1 MPEFRMARV
10 SELAT
15 TLLGADAK
23 TIGEHFALM
32 PLHTILELRKY
43 LLETGQHALLVTGLL
58 AGLNHPEP
66 RVRYNCALAMDH
78 VADDRCAEP
87 LRALLEDAVPRV
99 RRAALHSLS
108 CEACKITHL
117 PIPGDLI
124 ETLIAKAN
132 TNPSIRVR
140 RAVVGSLIET
150 CGQPRVLEALAE
162 LETRET
168 DADIKRQLK
177 RGLKRPLKTQT
188 VAS

>member
-1 MPEFRMARV
+1 MARV

-32 PLHTILELRKY
+32 PLRTILELRKY
-43 LLETGQHALLVTGLL
+43 LLATEQYSLLIDDLL

-78 VADDRCAEP
+78 FADERCAEP

-99 RRAALHSLS
+99 RAAALHSLS
-108 CEACKITHL
+108 CEACKVSPL
-117 PIPGDLI
+117 PVSGDLI
-124 ETLIAKAN
+124 EVLIAKAN
-132 TNPSIRVR
+132 TDPSIRVR
-140 RAVVGSLIET
+140 RAAVGSLIET
-150 CGQPRVLEALAE
+150 CSNPRVLEALQD
-162 LETRET
+162 LKTRET

-177 RGLKRPLKTQT
+177 RAFKTQR

>member
-1 MPEFRMARV
+1 MARV

-23 TIGEHFALM
+23 TIGKHFALM
-32 PLHTILELRKY
+32 PLRTILELRKY
-43 LLETGQHALLVTGLL
+43 LLATEQYSLLIDDLL
-58 AGLNHPEP
+58 GGLNHPEP

-78 VADDRCAEP
+78 FADERCSQP
-87 LRALLEDAVPRV
+87 LRALLEDAVPKV

-108 CEACKITHL
+108 CEACKVTPL
-117 PIPGDLI
+117 PMPGDLI

-132 TNPSIRVR
+132 TDPSIRVR
-140 RAVVGSLIET
+140 RAAVGSLIET
-150 CGQPRVLEALAE
+150 CSNPRVLEALAD

-177 RGLKRPLKTQT
+177 WAFKNQT
-188 VAS
+188 AS